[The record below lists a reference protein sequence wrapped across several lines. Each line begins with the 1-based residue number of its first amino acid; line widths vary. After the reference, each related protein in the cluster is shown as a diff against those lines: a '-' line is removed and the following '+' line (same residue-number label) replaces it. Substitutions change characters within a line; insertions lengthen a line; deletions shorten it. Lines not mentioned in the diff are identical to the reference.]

1 MYVQSRRKTMKTLKT
16 IIFALASAFILT
28 GCFGSNTNGDKNGGD
43 NKQSKT
49 TFTLG
54 ETFTFDNLDLTF
66 SPDIVY
72 TRLNNYGDQ
81 YHKHEMFI
89 MPVTITNKG
98 SKPNMLSFLS
108 YECYCPNGSE
118 AKNLSAYYYD
128 DPTSVDWGGNIQSG
142 VTATRN
148 LYFLYG
154 GDGSYSLVLDNY
166 STKLTVNFN
175 VKFVEPAPEPDAELD
190 KAFTY
195 EDMELTFS
203 SSYSIVIYQPSQY
216 STPRDVVKMPVT
228 VKNNGTKANHLD
240 YLDMKTFG
248 PSGVQITDMNAYYYD
263 QDAVEFAG
271 DLQPGAS
278 YTKSMYF
285 EYIGDG
291 QYQIDFGTFETEK
304 SLKFNI
310 QKS

>member
-1 MYVQSRRKTMKTLKT
+1 MNKFKTFILLLTST
-16 IIFALASAFILT
+16 FALS
-28 GCFGSNTNGDKNGGD
+28 GCFDGGSSHGGSGEGGG
-43 NKQSKT
+43 NAPSKT

-54 ETFTFDNLDLTF
+54 ETFRFDNLDLTF
-66 SPDIVY
+66 SSDIVY
-72 TRLNNYGDQ
+72 TRLSNYGSE
-81 YHKHEMFI
+81 YHKEKMFI
-89 MPVTITNKG
+89 MPVNITNRKNE
-98 SKPNMLSFLS
+98 PYTLNMFS
-108 YECYCPNGSE
+108 YEGYGPSGTSL
-118 AKNLSAYYYD
+118 KNLSAYYYN
-128 DPTSVDWGGNIQSG
+128 DPTSADWGGNILPNT
-142 VTATRN
+142 TATRN
-148 LYFLYG
+148 LYFLYA
-154 GDGSYSLVLDNY
+154 GDGAYKICFDNY
-166 STKLTVNFN
+166 STKLYLNFN
-175 VKFVEPAPEPDAELD
+175 IKYVEPAPEPDAELD

-240 YLDMKTFG
+240 YLDMRTYG
-248 PSGVQITDMNAYYYD
+248 PSGVQITDMNSYYYD